1 MPDPRPPGPGVLG
14 ARRGRRRTQSGKA
27 HLFASVEDSMEEGA
41 TEGTAPSGFMTL
53 IPNLLPTPPDFSPE
67 QDNHHAQN

>member
-1 MPDPRPPGPGVLG
+1 
-14 ARRGRRRTQSGKA
+14 
-27 HLFASVEDSMEEGA
+27 MEEGA
-41 TEGTAPSGFMTL
+41 TEGTTPSGFMTL